1 MIHFIFTEQDTRYL
15 FLKFDNKDDERN
27 LKKLKDHINLI
38 DPICHLPTYTG
49 IPYTQDFLWEY
60 RQPSGDKVYY
70 CSIGL
75 WQVIYNFFISNG
87 IEFDGLLDHQHLFKR
102 TLKHTFEE
110 FCNIVDNWHLDRKPR
125 PYQYESAYKILQWYS
140 SVSQLATRAGKTLI
154 AYIVF
159 RYAME
164 YLNVKNIL
172 MIVPSIDLVKQAY
185 NDFHDYAEFFNTEC
199 IWAGGK
205 LVESSNLTVGTF
217 QSLIKFIE
225 KPKRGKENKKY
236 NPDFFNKFDCV
247 FVDETHRAAAA
258 QIKNIISQPFMK
270 DVKLKFGMT
279 GTLPKEKTIEFYC
292 IHSLLGAKIQ
302 EIRPKELMD
311 DGYISPVEIQQ
322 VRLFY
327 QDLNKQKEVFIKCAE
342 YAISEFT
349 TQKNDKGKNEKI
361 KLQNPENQIQYVK
374 ELPYMVQEVKTHLIG
389 EMLFNDSKYNNAQ
402 NKYITYLRKHIAND
416 TATNSLFVERM
427 MTHFFDER
435 IEYLCNVI
443 LPKCDRNTLILGHHT
458 EYLRRLFDVLQKR
471 FPNKHIDIIT
481 GVVNSKRRDKIKQM
495 LKENDDC
502 ILIGSYGC
510 MSTGITLNNLC
521 FGVLFESFKSMVVNM
536 QSIGRGL
543 GLSEIKDK
551 YVLYDIIDCFSPTVT
566 PKKIYL
572 QGLAKCKIYDEE
584 QYPYKIIN
592 VNI

>member
-1 MIHFIFTEQDTRYL
+1 MIHFVFTEQDTRYV

-60 RQPSGDKVYY
+60 KQPSGQKIYY

-75 WQVIYNFFISNG
+75 WQVIYKFFTENDIQ
-87 IEFDGLLDHQHLFKR
+87 FDGLLDHQYLFKR
-102 TLKHTFEE
+102 KLKHTFEE
-110 FCNIVDNWHLDRKPR
+110 FKDIVKSWGLDREPR

-154 AYIVF
+154 AYMVF

-164 YLNVKNIL
+164 YMGIKNIL

-185 NDFHDYAEFFNTEC
+185 NDFNEYAEFFNTEC
-199 IWAGGK
+199 IWSGGK

-225 KPKRGKENKKY
+225 RPKKGKTNTKY

-247 FVDETHRAAAA
+247 FVEETHRAAAA

-311 DGYISPVEIQQ
+311 NGYISPISIKQ

-327 QDLNKQKEVFIKCAE
+327 QDEQKQKNIFIKCAE
-342 YAISEFT
+342 YAISEFVT
-349 TQKNDKGKNEKI
+349 EKNSKGKNEKI
-361 KLQNPENQIQYVK
+361 KLQNPENQIQYIK
-374 ELPYMVQEVKTHLIG
+374 ELPFMVQQVKNSL
-389 EMLFNDSKYNNAQ
+389 LFSNEDPRKSKM
-402 NKYITYLRKHIAND
+402 KYIQYLRKHIAAD

-435 IEYLCNVI
+435 IEYLCNNI

-458 EYLRRLFDVLQKR
+458 EYLRRLFEIIKQR
-471 FPNKHIDIIT
+471 FPSRHIDIIT
-481 GVVNSKRRDKIKQM
+481 GAVNAKRRDKIKQM
-495 LKENDDC
+495 LKDNNDC

-543 GLSEIKDK
+543 GLSDIKDK
-551 YVLYDIIDCFSPTVT
+551 YVLYDIIDCFSPTIT

-572 QGLAKCKIYDEE
+572 QGLAKTKIYEEE
-584 QYPYKIIN
+584 QYPYEIIN
-592 VNI
+592 INI